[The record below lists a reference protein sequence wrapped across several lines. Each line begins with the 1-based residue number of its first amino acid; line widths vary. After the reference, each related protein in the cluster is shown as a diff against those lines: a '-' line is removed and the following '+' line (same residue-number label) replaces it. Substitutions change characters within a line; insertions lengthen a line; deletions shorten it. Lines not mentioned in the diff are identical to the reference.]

1 MVTAGVVASSLS
13 WAGAR
18 SQVATPAAP
27 AANLVTPRGCAGC
40 HAEVTREWQESLHA
54 QSFRD
59 PIFQAEFQPH
69 PAEDCVACHAPLAT
83 NLVAPAEADAREGVG
98 CVSCHMDAAGH
109 ILGSARGRQRSSA
122 SAPAAAGQVD
132 PPHPV
137 QRSGELGSAALC
149 ARCHEFAFPP
159 PRAGSLGYDPA
170 ILQQATFTEWRASRA
185 GRQGLACV
193 GCHMPRRADGHFDH
207 RMPGASAELL
217 ARAVRVQVRATRD
230 ADGVTVRVTLRTR
243 EVGHAL
249 PTGDIFRRLIVR
261 AELGSERTSTELR
274 RYFGT
279 SHVGGALVTT
289 EIDDTRVMP
298 GRPRV
303 VTLRLPRVPGANR
316 VRWSVAHARLDP
328 SVAQARAQP
337 RSDVETVFESGE
349 ALVR

>member
-18 SQVATPAAP
+18 SQGATPAAP

-83 NLVAPAEADAREGVG
+83 NLVAPAEADTREGVG
-98 CVSCHMDAAGH
+98 CVSCHVDAAGH
-109 ILGSARGRQRSSA
+109 ILGSARGGHRSRA
-122 SAPAAAGQVD
+122 SAPAAAGQAD

-137 QRSGELGSAALC
+137 ERSGELGSAALC

-159 PRAGSLGYDPA
+159 PRTGSLGYDPA
-170 ILQQATFTEWRASRA
+170 ILQQATLTEWRASRA

-217 ARAVRVQVRATRD
+217 ARAVRVHMRATRH
-230 ADGVTVRVTLRTR
+230 ADEVVVRITLRTR

-261 AELGSERTSTELR
+261 AELGGESTSTELR

-289 EIDDTRVMP
+289 EIDDNRVMP
-298 GRPRV
+298 GRPRI
-303 VTLRLPRVPGANR
+303 VTLRLPHVPGAGS
-316 VRWSVAHARLDP
+316 VRWSVSHARLDP
-328 SVAQARAQP
+328 SVAQARGLPLSPVQ
-337 RSDVETVFESGE
+337 TVFASGE